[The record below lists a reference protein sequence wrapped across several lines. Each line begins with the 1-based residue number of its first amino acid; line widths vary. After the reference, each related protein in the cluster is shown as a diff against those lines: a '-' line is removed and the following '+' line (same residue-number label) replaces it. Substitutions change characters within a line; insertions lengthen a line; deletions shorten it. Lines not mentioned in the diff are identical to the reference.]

1 MTDIYHFDKRKEKQV
16 MIKTDAGK
24 RKKDQFIENLREG
37 DVVNDLFAVKLKKPM
52 RSYKKGTF
60 FEFIAKDK
68 TGEISVKFW
77 GGDNKERIKRLY
89 DSFTIGDVIQI
100 RSGNVEYYEEKP
112 QISINETVGGVRR
125 CSPNEYDPADFI
137 PALEEK
143 QITQLFEIVK
153 NEINTITEPSLK
165 KLLNLF
171 FKDPEF
177 IQNYKH
183 SPSAIS
189 HHHNY
194 VGGNL
199 QHTVGVIKLCNTIL
213 DSYPTGINHDLLITG
228 ALLHDVGKLKE
239 YKYEAAIEKT
249 AIGNFIGHI
258 VIGDRWIRE
267 KINELRQNG
276 EEFPEEL
283 ETHLLHLILSHHG
296 RYEWGSPKIPKTVEA
311 CTLHYADLMDS
322 QVKNYQQNLE
332 EAKKMTEEDW
342 AMVFD
347 SELGKRRL
355 VYLGDIEQKL

>member
-1 MTDIYHFDKRKEKQV
+1 MTSLRNNHHVEHRPDCDR
-16 MIKTDAGK
+16 IKG
-24 RKKDQFIENLREG
+24 ENLRFRILLPLVLALALILG
-37 DVVNDLFAVKLKKPM
+37 AFVFGIYKLQ
-52 RSYKKGTF
+52 RQEIYSQIDNHLEVF
-60 FEFIAKDK
+60 
-68 TGEISVKFW
+68 GELLTREL
-77 GGDNKERIKRLY
+77 NE
-89 DSFTIGDVIQI
+89 
-100 RSGNVEYYEEKP
+100 
-112 QISINETVGGVRR
+112 ETVDLSSLIDVLQQDEDLQAAWLQKDRPAVR
-125 CSPNEYDPADFI
+125 SKLTPLFKQ
-137 PALEEK
+137 LESKK